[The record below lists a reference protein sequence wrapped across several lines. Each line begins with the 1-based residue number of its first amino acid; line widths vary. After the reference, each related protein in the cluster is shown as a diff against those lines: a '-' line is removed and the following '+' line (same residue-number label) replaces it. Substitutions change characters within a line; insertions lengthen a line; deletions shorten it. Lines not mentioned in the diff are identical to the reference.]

1 MTSLI
6 DMNAYANRN
15 KYTRAI
21 CLRLPNDLAAKV
33 EAYHRNGGPTISP
46 LVQGLIRQFFD
57 QTDPGFGG
65 TLPTQAEI
73 DKAAIDLAARRTK
86 SPT

>member
-1 MTSLI
+1 MS
-6 DMNAYANRN
+6 AYTNRN

-33 EAYHRNGGPTISP
+33 EAYRRIGGPTISP

-57 QTDPGFGG
+57 KTDPGWPDE
-65 TLPTQAEI
+65 LPTQQQV
-73 DKAAIDLAARRTK
+73 DQAALDLLARRTP
-86 SPT
+86 SPA

>member
-1 MTSLI
+1 MTT
-6 DMNAYANRN
+6 YADRN

-21 CLRLPNDLAAKV
+21 CLRLPHDLAAKV

-57 QTDPGFGG
+57 KTDPGWGG
-65 TLPTQAEI
+65 ELPTQKQI
-73 DKAAIDLAARRTK
+73 DKAALDLAAKRAASK
-86 SPT
+86 A

>member
-1 MTSLI
+1 MTS
-6 DMNAYANRN
+6 YADRN

-33 EAYHRNGGPTISP
+33 EAYRRIGGPTISP

-57 QTDPGFGG
+57 GTEPAWPD
-65 TLPTQAEI
+65 TLPTQTQVAQ
-73 DKAAIDLAARRTK
+73 AGIDLAVKRVTSKA
-86 SPT
+86 